1 MTTVAVLRHQSL
13 RLLQR
18 CFSLVTLGMQVLQ
31 QQLEDRGANQE
42 KKHTG
47 RDLEAEL
54 LEIGEVLEG
63 VEEERDALQQQ
74 VDRLEA
80 SAFQSANQARQ
91 VMLALWSGRLP
102 FTRDHHSCLMR
113 LLFCQSG
120 RATLGCCSWWLV
132 ALSRKWTDWGP
143 SPSNLPTRPGE
154 SCMLLTEDRHPCL
167 MRLPVCQSGPASS
180 GCCLC
185 RL

>member
-1 MTTVAVLRHQSL
+1 MVALLRRQSL

-18 CFSLVTLGMQVLQ
+18 CLSLVTLGMQVLQQLLEDRGADQTKESADCDFGRAELAEIGEDHELVHIRPQNWLLQRCLSSVTLGMQVLQ

-54 LEIGEVLEG
+54 AEIGEVLEG

-80 SAFQSANQARQ
+80 SAFQSANQAR
-91 VMLALWSGRLP
+91 
-102 FTRDHHSCLMR
+102 
-113 LLFCQSG
+113 
-120 RATLGCCSWWLV
+120 
-132 ALSRKWTDWGP
+132 
-143 SPSNLPTRPGE
+143 
-154 SCMLLTEDRHPCL
+154 
-167 MRLPVCQSGPASS
+167 
-180 GCCLC
+180 
-185 RL
+185 